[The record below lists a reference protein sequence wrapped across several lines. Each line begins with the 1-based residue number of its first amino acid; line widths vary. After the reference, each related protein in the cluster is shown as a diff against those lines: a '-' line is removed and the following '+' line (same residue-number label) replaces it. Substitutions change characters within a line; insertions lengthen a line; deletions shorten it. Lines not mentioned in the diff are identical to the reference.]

1 MYAEQRGRLT
11 WLRLVAKHTMTGLK
25 VAMKF
30 ISKRKI
36 STAEMSNRVHRE
48 VRSSFLESAQFLI
61 LFPQIQYLSLLRHPH
76 IIKLSVVPHIT
87 P

>member
-1 MYAEQRGRLT
+1 MSSDTQSVVHSGEPDNTLC
-11 WLRLVAKHTMTGLK
+11 LSHLDLVARHTMTGLK

-48 VRSSFLESAQFLI
+48 VGLAFEICGFGR
-61 LFPQIQYLSLLRHPH
+61 P
-76 IIKLSVVPHIT
+76 
-87 P
+87 

>member
-1 MYAEQRGRLT
+1 M
-11 WLRLVAKHTMTGLK
+11 AKHTLTGLK

-48 VRSSFLESAQFLI
+48 VRPPVLAALTG
-61 LFPQIQYLSLLRHPH
+61 QIQYLSLLRHPH
-76 IIKLSVVPHIT
+76 IIKL
-87 P
+87 